1 MFLFLVELVNEP
13 ADVVKLL
20 LQTLLGVDL
29 VVLLYGGLAVVMIE
43 TALLILLVPV
53 VMMMMMMGLFL
64 VRLFLVT
71 VDISNLGG
79 RGKNYYVCMYVVYI
93 VTYCLYRVE

>member
-53 VMMMMMMGLFL
+53 VMMMMGLFL
-64 VRLFLVT
+64 VRLFLVI